1 MSVYDSL
8 KFLSLSES
16 NSLGISVFFA
26 SFMLKSCHWPDKS
39 RDIANSLEYRE
50 ENVQSGTY

>member
-1 MSVYDSL
+1 MYVSF
-8 KFLSLSES
+8 KFVSLSES
-16 NSLGISVFFA
+16 KSLGTAVFFA
-26 SFMLKSCHWPDKS
+26 SFMVSGSHWPDKS